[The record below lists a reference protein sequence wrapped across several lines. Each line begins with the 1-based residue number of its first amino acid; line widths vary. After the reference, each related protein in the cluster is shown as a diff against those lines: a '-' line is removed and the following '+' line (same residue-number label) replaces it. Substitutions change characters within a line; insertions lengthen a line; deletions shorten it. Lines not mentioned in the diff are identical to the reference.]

1 MCYTVLAAG
10 ARYFF
15 GRVGCSLTRNGTLAE
30 VATLPVPSGFLFSQR
45 TPKPRKAIQPYKT
58 EANIESGR
66 YASFF
71 VLVSTQTFLTYDLSF
86 FIPSEKQKIRPTG
99 THEVPRHG
107 PLASLRKK
115 FHPDKT
121 LFLPNPLQS
130 ERKSVILS
138 AGRRSSGCVR

>member
-1 MCYTVLAAG
+1 MLYCPCRRGPILFRSRRVL
-10 ARYFF
+10 
-15 GRVGCSLTRNGTLAE
+15 SHLKRNFSG
-30 VATLPVPSGFLFSQR
+30 VPALLKPGGFLFSQR

-71 VLVSTQTFLTYDLSF
+71 VLISTQTFLTYDLSF

-107 PLASLRKK
+107 PLASLRKN

-138 AGRRSSGCVR
+138 ARRRSSGCVR